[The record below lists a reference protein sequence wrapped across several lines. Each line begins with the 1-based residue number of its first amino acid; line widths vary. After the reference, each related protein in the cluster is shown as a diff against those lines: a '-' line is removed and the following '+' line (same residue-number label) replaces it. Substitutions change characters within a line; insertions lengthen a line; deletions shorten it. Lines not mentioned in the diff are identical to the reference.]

1 MMSITANRRRV
12 GLKKTITE
20 ARKATIKRHR
30 AHNPKK
36 VCIVIIRYGGVK
48 ESSIRGRTSII

>member
-1 MMSITANRRRV
+1 M